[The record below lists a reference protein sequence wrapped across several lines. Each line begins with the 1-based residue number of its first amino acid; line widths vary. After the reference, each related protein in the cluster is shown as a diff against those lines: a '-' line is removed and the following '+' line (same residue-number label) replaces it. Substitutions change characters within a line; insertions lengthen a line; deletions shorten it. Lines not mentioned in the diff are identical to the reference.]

1 MRIECDLSEEEYDWW
16 IDRYSEIKSN
26 GYKVKKVYKDN
37 GKLCIDL
44 MPIILPESEDEEMR

>member
-26 GYKVKKVYKDN
+26 GYKVKKVYKEN

-44 MPIILPESEDEEMR
+44 MPIVAETEEDEED